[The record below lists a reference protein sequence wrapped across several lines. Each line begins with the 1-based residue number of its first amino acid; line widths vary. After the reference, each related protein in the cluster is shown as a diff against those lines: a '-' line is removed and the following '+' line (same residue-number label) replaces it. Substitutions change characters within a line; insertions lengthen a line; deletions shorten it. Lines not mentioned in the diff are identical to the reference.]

1 MILNDTDMSL
11 PADGIAAML
20 SEYKH
25 DHGLDFDE
33 EAIACRLMETRLYN
47 YFLAEYLEHYHLNT
61 GYLISF
67 CFNQNKQPG
76 VRKTAVD
83 GKRIIEAIV

>member
-1 MILNDTDMSL
+1 MKIWRGDS
-11 PADGIAAML
+11 
-20 SEYKH
+20 
-25 DHGLDFDE
+25 
-33 EAIACRLMETRLYN
+33 YN
-47 YFLAEYLEHYHLNT
+47 RKGEQQLAEYLEHYHLNT

-76 VRKTAVD
+76 VRETAVD